1 MAIDPSIITNAT
13 LQQQAQQNEIGKNL
27 AGLTGALGQLVLGR
41 KAQQMSQLATPQE
54 QKAFA
59 NDSIFSPYLNRV
71 LKANQAESQK
81 NALDLLK
88 AQAEIGK
95 TNSEATKNNAQAGG
109 FTLDNSQKKFGAL
122 QGAFQQAALTGDKG
136 AVLLTLDALQRTGT
150 ITPED
155 YAHNFKIVSAMS
167 PEEIKQYAT
176 GSGLLNKDLA
186 PYLSQTKDNAA
197 NNATSEANNI
207 RTTDASRYATD
218 TTAATADKNRAQ
230 DKILAEQKIALERGE
245 FETMTGTDG
254 KAYAVYK
261 DGRVE
266 PLLLKSGEAF
276 TPQPKGNSGQPKLSD
291 KALQLVNDLNVQL
304 STASQ
309 NSSKINGL
317 INDVQSGRLNLSAAN
332 QLGAKARNAIGLS
345 DENSRGVENF
355 QTALNQA
362 VNDVLMMAKGTQ
374 TEGDANRA
382 AQVIAA
388 NPPRDNAAALQ
399 ALQRLAAVQNNTI
412 AVLNQNINGI
422 YDNYGLSR
430 SQGTPNQSAQAK
442 STEQNVTIPKGAYMT
457 LSDVK
462 ASAKNAGIS
471 VEDAIQRLQ
480 SKGVT
485 IR

>member
-1 MAIDPSIITNAT
+1 MAIDPSIP
-13 LQQQAQQNEIGKNL
+13 LQARGVDAIQMLADGDKLSQLWRQQKSDQELNRIYNESQGDVSKMLSLGQQSPLARLVVPQLQAQQ
-27 AGLTGALGQLVLGR
+27 
-41 KAQQMSQLATPQE
+41 ATQ
-54 QKAFA
+54 
-59 NDSIFSPYLNRV
+59 
-71 LKANQAESQK
+71 QK
-81 NALDLLK
+81 NILDQQKTLAEIANTT
-88 AQAEIGK
+88 AQANER
-95 TNSEATKNNAQAGG
+95 TASAGNTT
-109 FTLDNSQKKFGAL
+109 FDTSQKKYGAI
-122 QGAFQQAALTGDKG
+122 QGAYQQAALTGDKG
-136 AVLLTLDALQRTGT
+136 PILLALDALQRTGA
-150 ITPED
+150 ISPED
-155 YAHNFKIVSAMS
+155 YAHNFKIISVMS
-167 PEEIKQYAT
+167 PDEIKQYAT

-186 PYLSQTKDNAA
+186 PYLSQTKNNAA
-197 NNATSEANNI
+197 DNATSSANNI

-218 TTAATADKNRAQ
+218 TSAATADKNRVQ

-245 FETMTGTDG
+245 FDTMTGTDG

-276 TPQPKGNSGQPKLSD
+276 APQPKGNSGQPKLSD

-309 NSSKINGL
+309 NSGKINGL
-317 INDVQSGRLNLSAAN
+317 ISDVQSGRLNLSAAN
-332 QLGAKARNAIGLS
+332 QLGARAKNMIGLS

-374 TEGDANRA
+374 TEGDAQRA

-422 YDNYGLSR
+422 YDNYGLPR
-430 SQGTPNQSAQAK
+430 SQGAPKQTAQA
-442 STEQNVTIPKGAYMT
+442 GANQ
-457 LSDVK
+457 
-462 ASAKNAGIS
+462 AKLNNILFG
-471 VEDAIQRLQ
+471 
-480 SKGVT
+480 K
-485 IR
+485 